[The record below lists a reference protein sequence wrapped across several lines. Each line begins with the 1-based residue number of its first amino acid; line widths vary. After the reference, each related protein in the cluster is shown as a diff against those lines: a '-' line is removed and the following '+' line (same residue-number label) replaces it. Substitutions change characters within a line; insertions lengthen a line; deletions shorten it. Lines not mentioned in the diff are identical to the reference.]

1 MISLGDN
8 RLFIKTDKYN
18 WILIEKSSGKK
29 YRHHYFPN
37 RKQLSRFIAE
47 LKLKESLSRQ
57 RPQLIEISSETPS
70 YSSVIEEII
79 ERLDEYVDQL
89 TNQIKQKNEKNNLEG
104 SSHY

>member
-29 YRHHYFPN
+29 DRHHYFPN
-37 RKQLSRFIAE
+37 QKQLSRFIAD

-57 RPQLIEISSETPS
+57 GPQLIEISSETPS
-70 YSSVIEEII
+70 YSSVIEEKI
-79 ERLDEYVDQL
+79 ERLNVYIGQLIKKDQ
-89 TNQIKQKNEKNNLEG
+89 QD
-104 SSHY
+104 S

>member
-29 YRHHYFPN
+29 DRHHYFPN
-37 RKQLSRFIAE
+37 QKQLSKFIVE

-70 YSSVIEEII
+70 YSSVIKEKI
-79 ERLDEYVDQL
+79 ERLDDYIDQL
-89 TNQIKQKNEKNNLEG
+89 INQIK
-104 SSHY
+104 